1 MLIKF
6 IAIVIGLPV
15 IGLSLAITIAFI
27 RYGFRV
33 NMETKED
40 PYDRLDADYEEYL
53 KEKKTGLTI
62 VRLFILYLDLL
73 GSLKKTAH
81 SGSCHSKNT

>member
-1 MLIKF
+1 MLLKF

-53 KEKKTGLTI
+53 KKRRRKQ
-62 VRLFILYLDLL
+62 V
-73 GSLKKTAH
+73 
-81 SGSCHSKNT
+81 

>member
-15 IGLSLAITIAFI
+15 ISLSLAITIAFI

-53 KEKKTGLTI
+53 KREEN
-62 VRLFILYLDLL
+62 RSNYR
-73 GSLKKTAH
+73 
-81 SGSCHSKNT
+81 